1 MVTAGLMGGL
11 GNKMFQIAAAF
22 SLSKQNND
30 ELIFNINDCNS
41 AHQPPTIRYTDNI
54 LRKINFVNHQ
64 LPIKYVHH
72 EQGFHFQEIN
82 YKKDLKLHGY
92 FQSEKYFSKDKK
104 KIKTLFNIDKKT
116 KELIK
121 EKYGDILNLKTC
133 SIHIRRTDYT
143 WLSNFHTVLDMEY
156 FNKSMSYFDK
166 DTTFLIFSDD
176 INWCKNNFLGDNFI
190 FIEGNLDY
198 VDLWLMSLCKNN
210 IIANSSFAWW
220 GAYLNNNKNKKVI
233 CPKNWFGESNS
244 HLITDDLFCKN
255 WIVI

>member
-1 MVTAGLMGGL
+1 M
-11 GNKMFQIAAAF
+11 
-22 SLSKQNND
+22 
-30 ELIFNINDCNS
+30 
-41 AHQPPTIRYTDNI
+41 
-54 LRKINFVNHQ
+54 NHE

-121 EKYGDILNLKTC
+121 EKYSDILNLKTC

-210 IIANSSFAWW
+210 IIAKSSFAWW
-220 GAYLNNNKNKKVI
+220 GAYLNSNKNKKVI
-233 CPKNWFGESNS
+233 CPKNWFGDYNS

-255 WIVI
+255 LYHFLSFFKLMNYIH